1 MSSMSCRNNVMLM
14 TSSRGVSLSSSS
26 PPSAPSLQLLHT
38 LSHPASSITAVL
50 FCPNHRHALYS
61 TADRII
67 NLIATVP
74 AASTPYSLSSS
85 SSSPAVI
92 RSYSPPHGYDI
103 TDIAISPVSSSLL
116 FSVSSDRHCCIT
128 AVETA
133 QTVRK
138 MQAHEQRINSVAVH
152 EGEAVFITGG
162 NDGIMKVWDLRAR
175 GGRGG
180 GGGREVQVMK
190 EAKDSVTSVAF
201 LYDRPHVI
209 CSCSADGCLRLYDAR
224 RGEVAVQRT
233 ASALSSVFPS
243 RQGGAVLLS
252 SLSSRLLL
260 FDTSPPST
268 SSSPLLRSFSSPHY
282 RNLHYSLRCALL
294 REGTEVVSG
303 SESSNAL
310 LVWDVQSGKLVAQW
324 GGEGEQ
330 GPEATSSSSSSS
342 KQGVQTAVDWD
353 EHQSLL
359 MAGSTVGDVRL
370 WQVSF

>member
-1 MSSMSCRNNVMLM
+1 M
-14 TSSRGVSLSSSS
+14 TSSRGSTLSSSS
-26 PPSAPSLQLLHT
+26 STPLPPSLRLLHT

-61 TADRII
+61 TADRVV
-67 NLIATVP
+67 NLISTVSAVSFP
-74 AASTPYSLSSS
+74 TPYTTSSS
-85 SSSPAVI
+85 SSSPVVI

-103 TDIAISPVSSSLL
+103 TAIAISPVSSSLL

-138 MQAHEQRINSVAVH
+138 MQAHEQRVNSVAVH
-152 EGEAVFITGG
+152 EGEAVFLTGG
-162 NDGIMKVWDLRAR
+162 NDGVMKVWDLRAR
-175 GGRGG
+175 GRAGG
-180 GGGREVQVMK
+180 GGGGKEVQTMK
-190 EAKDSVTSVAF
+190 EAKDSVTGVAF

-224 RGEVAVQRT
+224 QGQLAVQRI

-268 SSSPLLRSFSSPHY
+268 SSSALLRSFSSPHY
-282 RNLHYSLRCALL
+282 RNLRYSLRCALPARGNRGCVRQ
-294 REGTEVVSG
+294 REQQRPARVERAERQVGG
-303 SESSNAL
+303 S
-310 LVWDVQSGKLVAQW
+310 
-324 GGEGEQ
+324 
-330 GPEATSSSSSSS
+330 
-342 KQGVQTAVDWD
+342 
-353 EHQSLL
+353 
-359 MAGSTVGDVRL
+359 VGRRGRARA
-370 WQVSF
+370 